1 MGLVKRLLS
10 YYAIKKIRS
19 NLNSGTN
26 NVSYTAV
33 LRRISVNLPTVEFPS
48 VAP

>member
-1 MGLVKRLLS
+1 MLL
-10 YYAIKKIRS
+10 KKFEVILIRGP
-19 NLNSGTN
+19 NY
-26 NVSYTAV
+26 NVSYSAV

>member
-10 YYAIKKIRS
+10 YYAIKKVRS
-19 NLNSGTN
+19 NFNY

>member
-10 YYAIKKIRS
+10 YYAIKKVRS
-19 NLNSGTN
+19 NSNSGN